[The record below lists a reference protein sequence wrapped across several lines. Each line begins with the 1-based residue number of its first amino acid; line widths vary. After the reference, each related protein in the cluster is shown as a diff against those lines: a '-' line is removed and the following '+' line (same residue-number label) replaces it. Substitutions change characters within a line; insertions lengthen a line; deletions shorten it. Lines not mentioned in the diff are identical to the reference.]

1 MKKTSFRASALICF
15 LVLCFLFCSCSR
27 LEPIESSEEDLRV
40 VGTVDEFEVLYEEL
54 RFAVLTYKQILID
67 TYGDN
72 IFEDPELAPKYEE
85 MLRDSVYENI
95 TSNYAILLLC
105 KEVGIEASDEVLA
118 EAVQKKL
125 EEHVEELGGVR
136 KYKKFLKENNM
147 TDSFFRFNL
156 LVDIMQNELF
166 YVYTYDLELIE
177 PDDEAIYDV
186 IQSEFIRTQHI
197 YVAKNNGKSYGEN
210 KELITDAYESLQAGD
225 DFLSVARQY
234 TSDESVDENGFYIPK
249 GYMSERYDAAA
260 FDLSVGE
267 FTEIIEDD
275 AGFYI
280 IKRLELDPVYLLM
293 NFNDLKDRYQS
304 YAFLSIVNDTQ
315 KELEFKPTEYF
326 ESLDIL
332 EIK

>member
-1 MKKTSFRASALICF
+1 MKKISVKASLIIC
-15 LVLCFLFCSCSR
+15 LLAVCLLFCSCSR
-27 LEPIESSEEDLRV
+27 LEPIESSEENLRV
-40 VGTVDEFEVLYEEL
+40 VGYVDEFEVLYEEL
-54 RFAVLTYKQILID
+54 RFAVLTYKQMLID

-72 IFEDPELAPKYEE
+72 IFKDPELSPKYEA
-85 MLRDSVYENI
+85 MLKESVYENI

-105 KEVGIEASDEVLA
+105 KEVGIEPTDEVLA
-118 EAVQKKL
+118 EAVQTKL
-125 EEHVEELGGVR
+125 EEQVEELGGVR

-177 PDDEAIYDV
+177 PDDEAIYDI

-197 YVAKNNGKSYGEN
+197 YISKDNGKSYDEN
-210 KELITDAYESLQAGD
+210 KALITEAYESIKSGD
-225 DFLSVARQY
+225 DFFSVAN
-234 TSDESVDENGFYIPK
+234 SCGDDDSLDENGFYIPK
-249 GYMSERYDAAA
+249 GYMSETYDSAA
-260 FDLSVGE
+260 FELSVDE
-267 FTEIIEDD
+267 FTDIIEDE

-280 IKRLELDPVYLLM
+280 IKRLALDPVYMLM
-293 NFNDLKDRYQS
+293 NFNTLKERYQN
-304 YAFLSIVNDTQ
+304 YEFLSIVNDTQ
-315 KELEFKPTEYF
+315 KELEFRPSEYL

>member
-1 MKKTSFRASALICF
+1 MRKISLKASAVIFLIA
-15 LVLCFLFCSCSR
+15 LCMLLGSCAG
-27 LEPIESSEEDLRV
+27 LKPIESSEQDSQV
-40 VGTVDEFEVLYEEL
+40 VGYVDEFEVLYEEL

-67 TYGDN
+67 TYGDGV
-72 IFEDPELAPKYEE
+72 FEDPDTAAKYEA
-85 MLRDSVYENI
+85 MLRESVYENI

-105 KEVGIEASDEVLA
+105 KEVGIERGDEVLA
-118 EAVQKKL
+118 EAVQTKL
-125 EEHVEELGGVR
+125 EAQVEELGGVR
-136 KYKKFLKENNM
+136 KYKKFLRENNM

-186 IQSEFIRTQHI
+186 IQNEFIRTQHI
-197 YVAKNNGKSYGEN
+197 YISKDNGRTYEEN
-210 KELITDAYESLQAGD
+210 KALIAKAYDDLISGE
-225 DFLSVARQY
+225 DFLSVAKEY
-234 TSDESVDENGFYIPK
+234 SSEESIDENGFYIPQ
-249 GYMSERYDAAA
+249 GYMSETYDAAA
-260 FDLSVGE
+260 FDLALDE

-280 IKRLELDPVYLLM
+280 IKRLQMDPVYLLM
-293 NFNDLKDRYQS
+293 NFNTLKDRYQS
-304 YAFLSIVNDTQ
+304 YAFLKIVNDTQ
-315 KELEFKPTEYF
+315 KELEFKPSEYL